1 MSANNLQPAPA
12 TASQQNSKTIS
23 DTPKRGSLSNRLQ
36 EIKASNQNRFD
47 FVDQASREIAESFNA
62 SLAVLEFKEGGQTL
76 NREYLKSGP
85 GFDELLETASLL
97 TIESQLEG
105 ESRGK
110 FLGDENNPFML
121 MTCPLLDTTHQEA
134 RGALTLLVKIAD
146 RNIGQKLL
154 NSLEITVKWMDTAV
168 DEFEVMHQ
176 DSSDT
181 KIKPSAALDAVGKG
195 AKFENLTHL
204 SMALANNYCEK
215 LDCEKASI
223 GLVTDDGLKI
233 KLHAISGLDSF
244 KENSP
249 PVIEIVQAQEEC
261 YDHGDTICVQIDDSL
276 QLDTTNRRFLI
287 HEQIHQK
294 SAGACIA
301 SIPLRGDQDEITGI
315 LTLQRRSDSPFSTNE
330 LSKIETSVSNFS
342 SSVKLMK
349 RADRSLKRH
358 FLDEYLFNLP
368 TVLKNSTLAMVAA
381 VAILFLIFGWL
392 PYRPTVPCVVQ
403 PQSVSRLVAPFDG
416 VLESVAIVPGDTV
429 KAGQTVLKFDTR
441 QLELQQDT
449 LKAQIKSNQVLR
461 DVAIQERQTA
471 EASILDAEIH
481 GLELQL
487 LSIEE
492 HIARANMTSAVNGHV
507 VRGDL
512 RQDVGQT
519 IVKGTALAE
528 ISPGDG
534 MRIMLHIPESKATHI
549 SLGDTGYFAADS
561 HPGDKRHFKIVCVT
575 PSTKI
580 VDGQNVIVAE
590 AEVEGDAEWLRS
602 GMKGYAQ
609 VNTGWSP
616 VIWIVSHK
624 FWNALRLG
632 FWI

>member
-215 LDCEKASI
+215 LDCDC
-223 GLVTDDGLKI
+223 LLYT
-233 KLHAISGLDSF
+233 
-244 KENSP
+244 SP
-249 PVIEIVQAQEEC
+249 SPR
-261 YDHGDTICVQIDDSL
+261 DRTRTRMPS
-276 QLDTTNRRFLI
+276 
-287 HEQIHQK
+287 
-294 SAGACIA
+294 SA
-301 SIPLRGDQDEITGI
+301 
-315 LTLQRRSDSPFSTNE
+315 
-330 LSKIETSVSNFS
+330 
-342 SSVKLMK
+342 
-349 RADRSLKRH
+349 
-358 FLDEYLFNLP
+358 
-368 TVLKNSTLAMVAA
+368 
-381 VAILFLIFGWL
+381 
-392 PYRPTVPCVVQ
+392 
-403 PQSVSRLVAPFDG
+403 
-416 VLESVAIVPGDTV
+416 
-429 KAGQTVLKFDTR
+429 
-441 QLELQQDT
+441 
-449 LKAQIKSNQVLR
+449 
-461 DVAIQERQTA
+461 
-471 EASILDAEIH
+471 
-481 GLELQL
+481 
-487 LSIEE
+487 
-492 HIARANMTSAVNGHV
+492 
-507 VRGDL
+507 
-512 RQDVGQT
+512 
-519 IVKGTALAE
+519 
-528 ISPGDG
+528 
-534 MRIMLHIPESKATHI
+534 
-549 SLGDTGYFAADS
+549 
-561 HPGDKRHFKIVCVT
+561 
-575 PSTKI
+575 
-580 VDGQNVIVAE
+580 
-590 AEVEGDAEWLRS
+590 
-602 GMKGYAQ
+602 
-609 VNTGWSP
+609 
-616 VIWIVSHK
+616 
-624 FWNALRLG
+624 
-632 FWI
+632 